1 MNAST
6 APHDLYLSLLL
17 RLQLIG
23 VREVEQLRVLL
34 AMEDKTRSQ
43 IVTTLRR
50 ARSKQ
55 IAVMNT
61 TEPEIHILKPSH

>member
-1 MNAST
+1 MNAS
-6 APHDLYLSLLL
+6 AVPHDQYLSLLQ
-17 RLQLIG
+17 RLQRIG

-50 ARSKQ
+50 ARSRQ
-55 IAVMNT
+55 IVVTNA
-61 TEPEIHILKPSH
+61 TEPRSLS